1 MKDLEE
7 ALTGLGDLSGAA
19 AAAGRRFVDEA
30 AGIIDIAFAT
40 MDSPIGVLLLAATR
54 EGLIRIGFD
63 NEGDV
68 LGDLADRISPRILDH
83 PVRLAEVRKE
93 LEEYFAG
100 RRDRFDLPLDRALIS
115 GFRQR
120 VLEETARIPFGSVS
134 TYQDVAE
141 RAGQP
146 KGARAAGQALGGN
159 PIPVIIPCH
168 RVLRTGG
175 GLGGYAG
182 GTERKQFLLRLEGAI
197 L

>member
-7 ALTGLGDLSGAA
+7 ALTGLGDLSLPA

-30 AGIIDIAFAT
+30 AGITDIAFAT

-54 EGLIRIGFD
+54 DGLIRIGFD

-68 LGDLADRISPRILDH
+68 LADLADRVSPRILDY

-120 VLEETARIPFGSVS
+120 ILAETALIPFGSVS
-134 TYQDVAE
+134 TYRDVAE

-146 KGARAAGQALGGN
+146 QGARAAGRALGGN